1 MEWNTLEWIDL
12 LLRWFHV
19 MAAISW
25 TGGSLYLL
33 WLDRIFADPERA
45 AKGEHG
51 EPWLIDL
58 AGSLLVEKLGLGAGS
73 LVKTHIWFKRETTL
87 TWVSGVLLL
96 VMVANLPGGHL
107 LADADGQPMNT
118 LLGSVLITGVLAL
131 VWGVYDLLWRR
142 SRTLNTIA
150 LGVVSYALFV
160 AAAWALSETFSGWA
174 AFIIL
179 GAALGTVLLANV
191 WLRVL
196 PALREM
202 SSARDEGRSPDA
214 ALCELGRQRTVH
226 NSYLIFPTVILMISN
241 HYPVLYGHHFN
252 WIIAALLMAAFI
264 ALRHVVV
271 SGKPGKWALASV
283 AVFAAAAVLV
293 TAVAPTRESA
303 AEAVSFTSARSVI
316 IERCLSC
323 HSAVPADRAFGPA
336 PGGVAF
342 DLPADIKRHAERIK
356 VRAVDAR
363 TMPNRHESG
372 MTRAE
377 RELLGRW
384 VDEGARLE

>member
-1 MEWNTLEWIDL
+1 MAWNTLEWLDL

-25 TGGSLYLL
+25 IGGSLYLL
-33 WLDRIFADPERA
+33 WLDRIFADPERK

-58 AGSLLVEKLGLGAGS
+58 AGSLLVDKLGLGAGG
-73 LVKTHIWFKRETTL
+73 LAKTHIWFKRETTL

-107 LADADGQPMNT
+107 LADADGQPMNA
-118 LLGSVLITGVLAL
+118 LMGSGLITGFLVLA
-131 VWGVYDLLWRR
+131 WGVYDLLWRR
-142 SRTLNTIA
+142 SPVLSPIA
-150 LGVVSYALFV
+150 LGAVSYVLFV
-160 AAAWALSETFSGWA
+160 IAAWGLSETFSGRA

-179 GAALGTVLLANV
+179 GAALGTILLVNV

-202 SSARDEGRSPDA
+202 SEARDDGRTPDA
-214 ALCELGRQRTVH
+214 ALCELGRERTVH

-241 HYPVLYGHHFN
+241 HYPLLYGHHLN
-252 WIIAALLMAAFI
+252 WIVAALLMAAFM

-271 SGKPGKWALASV
+271 SGKPGKWALAPV
-283 AVFAAAAVLV
+283 AVLGIAAVLV
-293 TAVAPTRESA
+293 TAAPPPRESA
-303 AEAVSFTSARSVI
+303 AEAISFSTARGII

-363 TMPNRHESG
+363 TMPNRHENN

-377 RELLGRW
+377 RQLLGRW
-384 VDEGARLE
+384 VDEGAGLE